1 MLLARDTLLTKLKGG
16 AREMMTFDMAALTLG
31 KPVSAVLQEY
41 MEPLITEWHH
51 AGGKS
56 VDELNKLL
64 ETPWTIWNAVVY
76 HDCYP
81 DADRH
86 NLLAD
91 MRSRIPA
98 ESVEILALLEFFIA
112 RKRQQFGEYRYLF
125 RECTFRRARNGDL
138 VCRAEVCLPS
148 KKFDA

>member
-1 MLLARDTLLTKLKGG
+1 
-16 AREMMTFDMAALTLG
+16 MMTPEVAALTLG

-56 VDELNKLL
+56 IEELNKLL

-98 ESVEILALLEFFIA
+98 KSVEIRALLEFFIA
-112 RKRQQFGEYRYLF
+112 RKREKFGQYHYLF
-125 RECTFRRARNGDL
+125 RGFEFRKSESGDIS
-138 VCRAEVCLPS
+138 CRAEIALPPREVVE
-148 KKFDA
+148 